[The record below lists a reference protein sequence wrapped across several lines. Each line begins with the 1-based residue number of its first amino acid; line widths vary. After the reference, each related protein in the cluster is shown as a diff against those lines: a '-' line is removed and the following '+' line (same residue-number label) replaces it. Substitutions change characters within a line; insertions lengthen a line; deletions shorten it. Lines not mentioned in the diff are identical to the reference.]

1 MRLEGKVAIV
11 TGAGAGIGR
20 AIALRLAQEGSH
32 IVVVDRNR
40 SSAQETSSMVERT
53 GHRALVCV
61 ADVARGDQVQS
72 AVDATLEEF
81 GRIDVLVN
89 NAGVVTFTPFLD
101 LPEAEWDLVIDT
113 NLKGPFLFSQAVARA
128 MIPAGRPGSI
138 VNIGSAEGEVVVA
151 SGVHCQ
157 PHYNASKGGVKML
170 TKALAFEL
178 APYNIR
184 VNGVSPGPIET
195 GFAGGLHEVSEAQEK
210 MLRRLLIKR
219 RGRPV
224 EVASVVAFL
233 ASDESSYMTGA
244 MVAVD
249 GGWLVT

>member
-101 LPEAEWDLVIDT
+101 LLP
-113 NLKGPFLFSQAVARA
+113 
-128 MIPAGRPGSI
+128 
-138 VNIGSAEGEVVVA
+138 
-151 SGVHCQ
+151 
-157 PHYNASKGGVKML
+157 
-170 TKALAFEL
+170 
-178 APYNIR
+178 
-184 VNGVSPGPIET
+184 
-195 GFAGGLHEVSEAQEK
+195 
-210 MLRRLLIKR
+210 
-219 RGRPV
+219 
-224 EVASVVAFL
+224 
-233 ASDESSYMTGA
+233 
-244 MVAVD
+244 
-249 GGWLVT
+249 